1 MASLDIDK
9 FGLTAEYV
17 SVELVSGS
25 PTTLPI
31 GPLPLALPVGVVL
44 CEVAFAPGER
54 ITNYSWAISSNRVT
68 VTPTFSA
75 SVTRQA
81 LVAVLYPK

>member
-9 FGLTAEYV
+9 FGLQAEYV
-17 SVELVSGS
+17 SVSLTSGS

-31 GPLPLALPVGVVL
+31 GPLPLMLPVGIVL

-54 ITNYSWAISSNRVT
+54 ITNYSWAISSNQVT

-75 SVTRQA
+75 SVTRTA
-81 LVAVLYPK
+81 LIAVLYPK

>member
-1 MASLDIDK
+1 MASLDINK
-9 FGLTAEYV
+9 FELTAEYV
-17 SVELVSGS
+17 SVSLTSGS
-25 PTTLPI
+25 PTTMPI

-54 ITNYSWAISSNRVT
+54 ITNYSWAISGNQVT

-81 LVAVLYPK
+81 TVALLYPK